1 MSTVDCRLLYVTR
14 RLSLPLAVSLALQ
27 RRRVDS
33 HLFSTIFLASMEV
46 HLTLDQE
53 ALIRRA
59 IASGRYQTA
68 EDAVQDAMARWEEG
82 ERVRIEVLA
91 RLDEA
96 EADLEARRYT
106 DYSDEALPTLADE
119 LKREARA
126 LGE

>member
-1 MSTVDCRLLYVTR
+1 
-14 RLSLPLAVSLALQ
+14 
-27 RRRVDS
+27 
-33 HLFSTIFLASMEV
+33 MEV
-46 HLTLDQE
+46 HFTPDQE

-126 LGE
+126 QGEQP